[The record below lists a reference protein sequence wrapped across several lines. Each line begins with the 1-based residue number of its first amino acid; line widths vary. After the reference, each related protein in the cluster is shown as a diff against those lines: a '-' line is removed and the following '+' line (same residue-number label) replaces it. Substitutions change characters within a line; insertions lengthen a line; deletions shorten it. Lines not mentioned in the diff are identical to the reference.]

1 MIWRSGS
8 SVVLYRGMTYHLDC
22 VKSYS
27 KQVETGALGSSQ
39 EDSPKSIKVER
50 LHGAA
55 RSSSLYDSAY
65 FKSLSEEEQ
74 ANLSEL
80 NILLDELGPRFMDWS
95 GREPIPVDA
104 DLLPAVVPGYMTPF
118 RLRPHGTRR
127 TLRDTEMTFLRRAA
141 REMPP
146 HFALGII

>member
-27 KQVETGALGSSQ
+27 KQVETGALGTSEAFSS
-39 EDSPKSIKVER
+39 KN
-50 LHGAA
+50 GAA
-55 RSSSLYDSAY
+55 RSSSLYSSAY

-74 ANLSEL
+74 ASLSEL